1 MRRSN
6 RFCHSMCRVW
16 SLAAV
21 ALLLVGADDPKQV
34 IDAGGLKFEAPKS
47 WKSSPPSS
55 QMRVAQLKV
64 DPIEGDDYPAEV
76 VVTVFRP
83 NAGTVDANLKRW
95 QGFFKDKEGNQPTI
109 DSKKVKGKNVEVVR
123 AETKGDYTP
132 AQFGPRR
139 DPERKGARFLGA
151 IVLGDGV
158 TYYIRMVGP
167 DKTMTKL
174 RPVFDELLSSI
185 QVEEK

>member
-6 RFCHSMCRVW
+6 VIGHRVCRVLG
-16 SLAAV
+16 LAAF
-21 ALLLVGADDPKQV
+21 ALLLVGADEPKQTV
-34 IDAGGLKFEAPKS
+34 EAGGLKFEAPKS

-64 DPIEGDDYPAEV
+64 DPIEGDDYPAEMV
-76 VVTVFRP
+76 ITVFRP
-83 NAGTVDANLKRW
+83 NAGPVDANLKRW
-95 QGFFKDKEGNQPTI
+95 QGFFKDKEGNQPSI
-109 DSKKVKGKNVEVVR
+109 DSKKVKAKNVEVVR

-139 DPERKGARFLGA
+139 EPERKDARFLGA

-174 RPVFDELLSSI
+174 RPIFDELLSSI